1 MARASS
7 TSMLLYRLHSFVNRG
22 HATDL
27 GSTIVLNK
35 RYKKPREQ
43 SRLDYPESLTTLGT
57 QDKGR
62 QRQKKTPK
70 KPQHNT
76 ENKNR

>member
-1 MARASS
+1 MS
-7 TSMLLYRLHSFVNRG
+7 
-22 HATDL
+22 
-27 GSTIVLNK
+27 
-35 RYKKPREQ
+35 REQ

-76 ENKNR
+76 ENFSKISVEQDYE